1 MVCNEISY
9 SDHAVSQMFKRDI
22 STSDVRLI
30 IEIGEI
36 ITVYLYDRPFPSYLI
51 LGYVDQRP
59 IHLVV
64 AKDDKVGRCI
74 VITAYEPDM
83 NIWQT
88 GFKTKK

>member
-1 MVCNEISY
+1 
-9 SDHAVSQMFKRDI
+9 MFKRDI